1 MQENYLSQQ
10 RFADLPLHP
19 IVQKALQDKGF
30 EYCTPIQAL
39 SLPIT
44 LQGKDVAGQAQTGT
58 GKTIAFLTATFHHLL
73 THQPDFAT
81 NQPRALIL
89 APTRELAV
97 QINNDAELL
106 AKTSGLR
113 TALAYGG
120 DGYDKQLKAIE
131 AGVDILIGT
140 SSARVVA
147 RINARG

>member
-58 GKTIAFLTATFHHLL
+58 GK
-73 THQPDFAT
+73 
-81 NQPRALIL
+81 
-89 APTRELAV
+89 
-97 QINNDAELL
+97 ND
-106 AKTSGLR
+106 GLFN
-113 TALAYGG
+113 GN
-120 DGYDKQLKAIE
+120 I
-131 AGVDILIGT
+131 
-140 SSARVVA
+140 SSF
-147 RINARG
+147 INAST